1 MIMQRAGIPAHFL
14 AALAMVFLVF
24 PLLAVIPVS
33 FTDKRYLSM
42 PDTWSFQHYEALV
55 TSNAWLSSIGTSLL
69 VAVAASLIATLL
81 AVCFGLGVW
90 YLRSRWVAVLVVLVM
105 LPMAVPP
112 VISAMVL
119 YFLGTSMSGTVPWLA
134 NDTLGGVILAHVIMV
149 EPFAVVVILVALS
162 RLDRRLET
170 AARSLGASLSQ
181 TTFLVILPN
190 IRHGILSTLFL
201 TFVLSW
207 EEIAVTLFITSVN
220 VITLPRRIWSG
231 LRDALDPLIAA
242 ISAILILITV
252 LVVLSRALA
261 PLFRR
266 PDVNTP

>member
-1 MIMQRAGIPAHFL
+1 MNAHRVSPMTYVLAVFGMAFL
-14 AALAMVFLVF
+14 LF

-42 PDTWSFQHYEALV
+42 PEQWSWQHYQALF
-55 TSNAWLSSIGTSLL
+55 TSGEWLSSIGTSAF
-69 VAVAASLIATLL
+69 VAVAASIVATTL

-90 YLRSRWVAVLVVLVM
+90 YLRSRWVGILLVIVM

-119 YFLGTSMSGTVPWLA
+119 YFLGTQMSGIVPWLS

-149 EPFAVVVILVALS
+149 EPYAVVTVLVTLS

-170 AARSLGASLSQ
+170 AARSLGASLAQ

-190 IRHGILSTLFL
+190 MRHGIASALIL

-207 EEIAVTLFITSVN
+207 EEIAVTLFVTSVE
-220 VITLPRRIWSG
+220 VITLPRRIWGG
-231 LRDALDPLIAA
+231 LRDALDPTIAA
-242 ISAILILITV
+242 ISTV
-252 LVVLSRALA
+252 LIIATVILLLA
-261 PLFRR
+261 RTLWPWFRGAGER
-266 PDVNTP
+266 T